1 MKNLFILVAVATFGS
16 GAFAQD
22 YKPSK
27 GTVTTE
33 VALFGG
39 LGNTNVDL
47 VDATQITGLSVPTL
61 KFRYFLKDNIGLR
74 LGFAIDRQAVKGT
87 PSVTNEATPTPVPPA
102 TTTISTTTTNNS
114 TSFLMSL
121 GVEKHFKGS
130 DRLSTFVG
138 ADLILG
144 STNNYLEV
152 NTTTNVTGPPAS
164 TSNVVDITKNS
175 GNRQSVFGF
184 GLLTGADYYIAKKV
198 YLGIELGLQMLSRNE
213 KDRIVTNET
222 AVTGSATTTTS
233 QTNAPD
239 KNTFNFDSKMNGGI
253 KIGYQ
258 F

>member
-1 MKNLFILVAVATFGS
+1 MKNLFILVAVATFGT

-74 LGFAIDRQAVKGT
+74 LGFGIVRTAVKGT

-102 TTTISTTTTNNS
+102 TTVISTTQIDNS

-144 STNNYLEV
+144 TTKNYSET
-152 NTTTNVTGPPAS
+152 NTTTNVTGPPAT
-164 TSNVVDITKNS
+164 TSNVVDITKNT
-175 GNRQSVFGF
+175 GKRQSVFGL

-213 KDRIVTNET
+213 KDLTVTNQT
-222 AVTGSATTTTS
+222 TTVTGAVSTTS

-239 KNTFNFDSKMNGGI
+239 KNTFNFESKVNGGI